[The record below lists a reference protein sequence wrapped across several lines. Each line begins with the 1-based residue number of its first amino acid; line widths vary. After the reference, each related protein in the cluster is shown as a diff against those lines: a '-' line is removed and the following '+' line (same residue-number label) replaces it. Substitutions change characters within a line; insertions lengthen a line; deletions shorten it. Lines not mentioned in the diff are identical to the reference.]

1 MRALATTTAPRQ
13 RPLPDSA
20 LVERIAALGDKTALV
35 ELDERHGMT
44 LYAIAY
50 SMLFDPGAAD
60 LAVADVFREVW
71 RWAASFDARAGTV
84 REWLADLTRTA
95 AARATAAVAPRNG
108 T

>member
-1 MRALATTTAPRQ
+1 
-13 RPLPDSA
+13 
-20 LVERIAALGDKTALV
+20 VERIAALGDKTALV

-71 RWAASFDARAGTV
+71 RWAASFDARGGTV

-95 AARATAAVAPRNG
+95 AARATVAVVPRNG